1 MHESNFSK
9 ECRVAFVTIVMIV
22 LSSVSNAN
30 EIRSFDIKKGPAS
43 QTLKRFARQS
53 GMSMV
58 FDSREIRDVQTV
70 DVVGLMIPSDALSRM
85 LVNSNLVFNKDDE
98 TGAFAV
104 TRIAGLVETT
114 KSSHGTNE
122 VFGANQINQP
132 ESIKRMN
139 NKKSPLA
146 RFTRGFAALAVAGS
160 SVGLAQENNS
170 DDVFELSPFVV
181 DATTDE
187 GYRATNTLS
196 GNRLNTENRY
206 VGASVTEITSQL
218 LEDVGINNFE
228 DVLDLVPNSS
238 KAESGGLSADPTGN
252 EAIFG
257 VRYRVRGFLLTGF
270 SRDFFKT
277 RVAPDSY
284 NTDRMS
290 FSRGPNSVLFGIA
303 EPGGVTNAVSSRA
316 AFANTNEVGLR
327 FDTWDSARYSFS
339 LNRELVEDKLAL
351 KVAAVYDDHRN
362 HRNPWHNQSERYYGA
377 ITYKPFENTTIR
389 ASYEKGDAER
399 INARSWAPTDAI
411 SIWEAAGSQSI
422 PDAYVNPSASIPV
435 AERQAF
441 GLRQIQAA
449 PRYAY
454 TTGST
459 VSDLV
464 YQPRWELQTE
474 QNNVPGF
481 VVNTNGGISF
491 TDDSIIP
498 LTANVLGGGNKL
510 VQDFSNATVVLEQ
523 KLAEGLFMELAYNRQ
538 DTDNQPDFSTG
549 ANDYVYK
556 DLLPTVRKVNPNDPT
571 NTDGEIIPNPNFGR
585 YYAYNHTPVTFD
597 QTYDDETL
605 RAMVSYEFDFR
616 DKRSDRLGSILGR
629 HNIAAMY
636 EEYKETFVNRNY
648 HFRNAIRETGQVR
661 YDAPTAWINLQN
673 YLDIENGNFA
683 PDNIAQMY
691 PRIWNE
697 NVDEIPAP
705 DGTGVTP
712 IWLGINGTNTESK
725 TESKMLALQN
735 FFWDSKIVTTFG
747 WRSDDVE
754 SYSLRRTLA
763 PGTRLRSNVALYDPK
778 AESSPVSAGGDTTS
792 RGVVVTPISWLGFF
806 YNESN
811 NFRPANADQLNIF
824 GESLGNES
832 GEGKDYGLK
841 FHLMEGKLTGSL
853 AIFETS
859 FKNQSTRGPRVGPVG
874 RFDPARTAAKTA
886 IQDYFT
892 DIGQPD
898 RGLVY
903 EDHGYFNTDY
913 FATQDFASEGW
924 EFSLTGN
931 PTDNWRITVN
941 VSKQENVSSNVAP
954 AMKEWAKSIRT
965 LVDDPTLL
973 ALETN
978 TLKADG
984 VTYNTVADNFDLND
998 QRIVEITSLEGFAD
1012 QRQPE
1017 MSANIV
1023 TAYSFPEG
1031 RFKGL
1036 SLGGQFRWRDQ
1047 AAVGYELNDDGSGA
1061 LDSAKPYYNESTE
1074 WFGFFASYN
1083 MMVFSDVKMR
1093 IQLNIDNVFDDDDG
1107 NVLLSREVA
1116 GSRFD
1121 SRWSLPE
1128 GRSFALSTNFEF

>member
-1 MHESNFSK
+1 MCLSSFSN
-9 ECRVAFVTIVMIV
+9 EYRAAYLTIVMIV
-22 LSSVSNAN
+22 CTAVSNAY
-30 EIRSFDIKKGPAS
+30 EIRPFNIEKGPAS
-43 QTLKRFARQS
+43 DTLKRFARQS
-53 GMSMV
+53 GMGIV
-58 FDSREIRDVQTV
+58 FDSRDIGTIQTE
-70 DVVGLMIPSDALSRM
+70 DVVGEMIPSDALSRM
-85 LVNSNLVFNKDDE
+85 LKNSPLVFNQDDE

-104 TRIAGLVETT
+104 TRIEDT
-114 KSSHGTNE
+114 KEARISKGASDGE
-122 VFGANQINQP
+122 VSIGQNNQEKN
-132 ESIKRMN
+132 IKRMN
-139 NKKSPLA
+139 KDKLRLS
-146 RFTRGFAALAVAGS
+146 RFAKGMAAIAFAGS
-160 SVGLAQENNS
+160 ASVIAQEDTS
-170 DDVFELSPFVV
+170 EDVFELSPFVV
-181 DATTDE
+181 DASSDE

-206 VGASVTEITSQL
+206 VGASVTEITNQL
-218 LEDVGINNFE
+218 LEDVGIDNFE
-228 DVLDLVPNSS
+228 DVLDLVPNSA

-252 EAIFG
+252 ESIFG

-316 AFANTNEVGLR
+316 AFENSNEFGMR
-327 FDTWDSARYSFS
+327 FDTWDSARYELS
-339 LNRELVEDKLAL
+339 LNRELVEEKLAV
-351 KVAAVYDDHRN
+351 KFAAVYNDHRN

-377 ITYKPFENTTIR
+377 LTYKPFENTTIR
-389 ASYEKGDAER
+389 ASYEMGDAER
-399 INARSWAPTDAI
+399 INARSWAPSDGI
-411 SIWEAAGSQSI
+411 SVWEAAGSPSI
-422 PDAYVNPSASIPV
+422 PDALLNSSVRSTPE
-435 AERQAF
+435 ERLAL
-441 GLRQIQAA
+441 GLREMQGA

-459 VSDLV
+459 VSNLI
-464 YQPRWELQTE
+464 YQPRWELQPA

-481 VVNTNGGISF
+481 TPNSNGGISF
-491 TDDSIIP
+491 TDDSVLP

-510 VQDFSNATVVLEQ
+510 VQEFSNSTIVLEQ
-523 KLAEGLFMELAYNRQ
+523 KLAENLYVELAYNRQ

-549 ANDYVYK
+549 AKDYVYR
-556 DLLPTVRKVNPNDPT
+556 DLLPTVRRVNPNDPT
-571 NTDGEIIPNPNFGR
+571 ALDGEIIPNPNYGR
-585 YYAYNHTPVTFD
+585 YYAYNDTPVTFD

-605 RAMVSYEFDFR
+605 RAMVSYELDFR
-616 DKRSDRLGSILGR
+616 DSSNDKLGTILGH

-636 EEYKETFVNRNY
+636 EKYDETFVNRNY
-648 HFRNAIRETGQVR
+648 HFRNAVRETGLTR

-673 YLDIENGNFA
+673 YLDIENGNYA

-697 NVDEIPAP
+697 NVGDIPEP

-712 IWLGINGTNTESK
+712 IWLGINGTNTESETK
-725 TESKMLALQN
+725 SKMLALQN
-735 FFWDSKIVTTFG
+735 FFWENKVVTTFG

-763 PGTRLRSNVALYDPK
+763 PGTRLRSNVALYNPK
-778 AESSPVSAGGDTTS
+778 ESGNAVSAGGDTTS
-792 RGVVVTPISWLGFF
+792 RGIVVTPISWLGFF

-824 GESLGNES
+824 GTPLGNES

-841 FHLMEGKLTGSL
+841 FHLLEGKLTGSL
-853 AIFETS
+853 ALFETS

-874 RFDPARTAAKTA
+874 RFDPARTSAKTA
-886 IQDYFT
+886 IQNYFT
-892 DIGQPD
+892 DIGEPD
-898 RGLVY
+898 RGLIY
-903 EDHGYFNTDY
+903 EDYGYFNTDY
-913 FATQDFASEGW
+913 FASQDFASEGW

-931 PTDNWRITVN
+931 PTDNWRITFN
-941 VSKQENVSSNVAP
+941 LSKQENVSSNVAP
-954 AMKEWAKSIRT
+954 AMKEWAQSIRT
-965 LVDDPTLL
+965 LITDPTLL

-984 VTYNTVADNFDLND
+984 VTFNTVADNFDLND

-1023 TAYSFPEG
+1023 SAYSFQDG
-1031 RFKGL
+1031 RYKGL

-1047 AAVGYELNDDGSGA
+1047 AAVGYQLNDDGSGA
-1061 LDSAKPYYNESTE
+1061 LDASKPYYNDSTE
-1074 WFGFFASYN
+1074 WFGFFASYKMTVMN
-1083 MMVFSDVKMR
+1083 DVKMR